1 MGGVVADSHLRH
13 AFAAR
18 KRTEIFRVNKK
29 DRKNTK
35 QMFFMLGGKSACRKR
50 TVGFQKRNEVF
61 GLIVMLDALTV
72 GLQRRFKRKGS
83 ALFRKS
89 RILFFGA
96 QNGGTV
102 GIQSAFVNEETSRR
116 K

>member
-35 QMFFMLGGKSACRKR
+35 QMFFMLGGKALAESARSASKSE
-50 TVGFQKRNEVF
+50 T
-61 GLIVMLDALTV
+61 
-72 GLQRRFKRKGS
+72 RFS
-83 ALFRKS
+83 VS
-89 RILFFGA
+89 
-96 QNGGTV
+96 
-102 GIQSAFVNEETSRR
+102 S
-116 K
+116 